1 MSDNRPSPLP
11 VCEHG
16 RAVVDLCHKCHQRD
30 IEIRATVSPLAD
42 EFWERQGQIDLK
54 HLLYRAY
61 RMGMART
68 KPEEL
73 K

>member
-1 MSDNRPSPLP
+1 MSNNRPSPLP

-16 RAVVDLCHKCHQRD
+16 RVDFEQCHECHK
-30 IEIRATVSPLAD
+30 ISAEIHLAIQPLIN
-42 EFWERQGQIDLK
+42 EFWSRRDSYLLE